1 MRQQKAD
8 VSALQTPPRLVASPA
23 SDEALSPTSPAS
35 DEALSAPAAKALRTT
50 SHQVLCTTKTPL
62 TSSVFKKAV
71 P

>member
-23 SDEALSPTSPAS
+23 SDEALSAPAAK
-35 DEALSAPAAKALRTT
+35 ALSAPAAKALRTT

>member
-23 SDEALSPTSPAS
+23 SDEALS
-35 DEALSAPAAKALRTT
+35 APAAKALRTT
-50 SHQVLCTTKTPL
+50 SHQVLRTTKTPL
-62 TSSVFKKAV
+62 ASGVFKKAV

>member
-1 MRQQKAD
+1 MRRQKAD

-50 SHQVLCTTKTPL
+50 SHQVLRTTKASLTPC
-62 TSSVFKKAV
+62 VFKKAV